1 MKWRNMKLFLA
12 ENQEFNNENQ
22 VERAADEKDTKDFIE
37 FTAFLISQRLSFS
50 QIEIIG
56 KYLQKAFKENKLK
69 FLSRQNF
76 DQR

>member
-1 MKWRNMKLFLA
+1 MEEYEALKRLFLA

-22 VERAADEKDTKDFIE
+22 VESVANEKDTQDFIE

-56 KYLQKAFKENKLK
+56 KYLQKAFKEKKIKILV
-69 FLSRQNF
+69 
-76 DQR
+76 